1 MGEHIG
7 LGLDITSLPSAQGGR
22 VLKRPW
28 PCLCRRI
35 IELQGGWDVMRGLR
49 EKYRYSI
56 AMVLCGKR
64 ALGWPVERDVP
75 TSIIAGG
82 MTNIKSPPFWL
93 T

>member
-1 MGEHIG
+1 MRFMGEHIG
-7 LGLDITSLPSAQGGR
+7 LRLDITPLRPGR
-22 VLKRPW
+22 TSVEAPLA
-28 PCLCRRI
+28 LCRRI
-35 IELQGGWDVMRGLR
+35 IELQGGWDVMQGLR
-49 EKYRYSI
+49 EKYCI